1 MKRDPVLI
9 TTVSVIIIA
18 ISVSLLNI
26 YVFPDYL
33 FDINVDETVVDENN
47 QLELNIIN
55 HASKIDL
62 NSTLF
67 KTLNKTKIL
76 LNETTRMEAL
86 LNITIMTYRA
96 RRHDT
101 ALYLKDNYKPKRI
114 NLHYMA
120 NLTYIT
126 EDSNYYTNLLDETFF
141 NNAPTY
147 YSYRINVSNY
157 QPKVNISAIEE
168 QFTLNDVKNKLT
180 EIFAN
185 DTTKPS
191 YIVQQTMSYSENR
204 GILNNYI
211 LEFTRYVFYDSTG
224 EVILFI
230 SNDGKISLPFDI

>member
-9 TTVSVIIIA
+9 TTVSVIMIA
-18 ISVSLLNI
+18 LSISLLNI

-33 FDINVDETVVDENN
+33 FDINVNKTVVDEEND
-47 QLELNIIN
+47 LEWDIID
-55 HASKIDL
+55 HASKVDL

-67 KTLNKTKIL
+67 ATLNKTKIL

-86 LNITIMTYRA
+86 LNITIMINRA

-114 NLHYMA
+114 NLHYTA

-126 EDSNYYTNLLDETFF
+126 DDSNYYTNVLNETFF
-141 NNAPTY
+141 NDAPTY
-147 YSYRINVSNY
+147 YSYRINASNY
-157 QPKVNISAIEE
+157 QAKVNISAIGE
-168 QFTLNDVKNKLT
+168 QFTLNEVKNKLT
-180 EIFAN
+180 EIFVN
-185 DTTKPS
+185 DTTRPS
-191 YIVQQTMSYSENR
+191 YVVQQTISYSENR

-211 LEFTRYVFYDSTG
+211 IEFTRYVFYDSTG